1 MRREEFHAIS
11 DALGKRNEFLRIVA
25 IAAILALGIN
35 LLAYSLS
42 EILDVSHTVMA
53 IVGIVLTCVAI
64 LYLLILLFR
73 TRRAINS
80 FVSLVPIDKETN
92 EVIRIPRYEL
102 SEQLFRALKGAFVEN
117 KALHETWRN
126 QPLVAKS
133 PIPCYSVIGK
143 NKATDQTGQTEG
155 QQDRPS
161 LADYVAVIRA
171 TATEPIAE
179 SKSAKILHEAL
190 EFVLLEQLSLHLS
203 AYFEVE
209 LGLDKET
216 VEYTRNDVPD
226 LLLQNRVL
234 SLLSTPIE
242 DRAIF
247 SKCKIPVPP
256 PEGEIVEIYG
266 PDGAVYSH
274 FRLRLPKGT
283 KVSRPSE
290 GILKLENNRISLELI
305 ARYEGFLSNMPHDFP
320 ILSLTRSFDSVRA
333 LRIDV
338 ELRTSIKIRALLRP
352 SGWKYHQ
359 WIDSFSQCL
368 GQFASFSCFLER
380 IGWETAYTGQL
391 IERNLAQLRQ
401 AKRKTGPPGDATAA

>member
-42 EILDVSHTVMA
+42 EVLDVSHTTMA
-53 IVGIVLTCVAI
+53 IVGIFLTCVAI

-73 TRRAINS
+73 TRRAINT
-80 FVSLVPIDKETN
+80 FVGLVAIDKETN
-92 EVIRIPRYEL
+92 EIIRIPRYEL
-102 SEQLFRALKGAFVEN
+102 SQRLFRALEGAFVEN
-117 KALHETWRN
+117 KALHETWKN
-126 QPLVAKS
+126 QPLVAGS
-133 PIPCYSVIGK
+133 PKPHYSVWAM
-143 NKATDQTGQTEG
+143 NKAADQRGQSEG

-161 LADYVAVIRA
+161 LTDYVAIVRA

-179 SKSAKILHEAL
+179 SKSAKILREAL
-190 EFVLLEQLSLHLS
+190 EFILLEQLSLHLS
-203 AYFEVE
+203 AYFEVD

-216 VEYTRNDVPD
+216 VEYTRNDVPE

-247 SKCKIPVPP
+247 SECKT
-256 PEGEIVEIYG
+256 PEPQPECDIIEIDG
-266 PDGAVYSH
+266 PDGAAYRR
-274 FRLRLPKGT
+274 FDLRLPKGT

-290 GILKLENNRISLELI
+290 GTLKLENNRVSLELI
-305 ARYEGFLSNMPHDFP
+305 ARYEGFLSNMPDDFP
-320 ILSLTRSFDSVRA
+320 ILYLTRSYDSVTV
-333 LRIDV
+333 LKIDV

-368 GQFASFSCFLER
+368 WQFASFGHFLER
-380 IGWETAYTGQL
+380 IGWETAYTDQL

-401 AKRKTGPPGDATAA
+401 AKRKTEPPSHSTGA